1 MPTRKQESLFR
12 QTLARLII
20 LPGGLILLAAA
31 LLASLVFNL
40 LGVIEWGQ
48 QSYQILSQTRTCEKF
63 IIDMETGLRGYL
75 LNKDGLYLAPYYA
88 ALPKVKPA
96 LDELQ
101 EMTKDRPDQ
110 VRHIQAI
117 RADWEEWTALAQLR
131 IQHLTVAV
139 DKNESLAGKQI
150 MDKIRRHF
158 GEFVQVEEAL
168 RQQRVQTVTMMKDRL
183 IYGGGSIAL
192 ILAVLMTFYIT
203 TELRH
208 LVGDYKT
215 ALMEAHLRNIELTE
229 QKEWFRIT
237 LSSIGDAVI
246 VTDHLG
252 QITFMNPEAQRM
264 TGWKNEEAMSKP
276 LKSIFRIIN
285 ENTRVIV
292 EDPVERVL
300 RENKVVGLANHTVLI
315 AKNGTEWPIEDSA
328 APIHDQ
334 YQRITGIVL
343 VFHDASAL
351 RQAHRTLQEYSKDLA
366 SQVEE
371 RTSSLRRAME
381 EMEAFSYTVSH
392 DLRSPL
398 RAMQGYAQ
406 ALLEDYSSKLD
417 ESGVLYLNRIN
428 SAAQRL
434 DKLIQDLL
442 AYTRLSRDR
451 DELVSVNLNSLVREM
466 LSQYPQFQPPR
477 VSITIAGTLL
487 PVFAR
492 EATLTQILS
501 NLFDNAIKFI
511 DPGVQPQVVIS
522 TEEINGRIRIKVRD
536 NGIGIAPEN
545 RERIF
550 KIFEQ
555 VHNPKLYGGT
565 GIGLAI
571 VKRAVENLGG
581 HIGLESELGNG
592 SVFWID
598 LRKG

>member
-12 QTLARLII
+12 QTLARLIV
-20 LPGGLILLAAA
+20 LPGGLILLATA
-31 LLASLVFNL
+31 LLAALVFNL
-40 LGVIEWGQ
+40 MGVVEWGQ
-48 QSYQILSQTRTCEKF
+48 QSYQILSKTRACEKLMV
-63 IIDMETGLRGYL
+63 DMETGLRGYL
-75 LNKDGLYLAPYYA
+75 LNKDAIYLAPYQE
-88 ALPKVKPA
+88 ALPKVRPA
-96 LDELQ
+96 LEELQ
-101 EMTKDRPDQ
+101 AAVKDRPDQ
-110 VRHIQAI
+110 VRRIQVI
-117 RADWEEWTALAQLR
+117 RAEAEEWMRLGERR
-131 IQHLTVAV
+131 IQHLPTLVN
-139 DKNESLAGKQI
+139 KEESLAGKRM
-150 MDKIRRHF
+150 MDTIRRHF
-158 GEFVQVEEAL
+158 AEFVQVEEAL
-168 RQQRVQTVTMMKDRL
+168 RQQRVQNVGMMKERL
-183 IYGGGSIAL
+183 FYGGGSIAV
-192 ILAVLMTFYIT
+192 ILTLLMTFYIT

-215 ALMEAHLRNIELTE
+215 ALMEAHLRNIELAE

-264 TGWKNEEAMSKP
+264 TGWQNEEALSKP

-292 EDPVERVL
+292 DDPVERVL

-315 AKNGTEWPIEDSA
+315 AKNGVEWPIEDSA
-328 APIHDQ
+328 APIHDH
-334 YQRITGIVL
+334 YQRITGVVL

-366 SQVEE
+366 AQVEE
-371 RTSSLRRAME
+371 RTGSLRRAME

-406 ALLEDYSSKLD
+406 ALLEDYSAKLD

-451 DELVSVNLNSLVREM
+451 DELISVNLDSLMREM

-477 VSITIAGTLL
+477 ATVTVTGTLL

-492 EATLTQILS
+492 EATLTQVLS
-501 NLFDNAIKFI
+501 NLLDNAIKFVA
-511 DPGVQPQVVIS
+511 PGVQPRVEIS

-536 NGIGIAPEN
+536 NGIGIAPED

-581 HIGLESELGNG
+581 NIGLESELGNG
-592 SVFWID
+592 SLFWVD

>member
-1 MPTRKQESLFR
+1 MPTRKQESRFR
-12 QTLARLII
+12 QTLARLIV
-20 LPGGLILLAAA
+20 LPGGLIIIATSVLAA
-31 LLASLVFNL
+31 LVFNL
-40 LGVIEWGQ
+40 LGVLDWSQ
-48 QSYQILSQTRTCEKF
+48 HSYLVLAKTYATEKLVL
-63 IIDMETGLRGYL
+63 DMETGLRGYL
-75 LNKDGLYLAPYYA
+75 LNKDRIYLEPYLIA
-88 ALPKVKPA
+88 QSKVPPS
-96 LDELQ
+96 LSEL
-101 EMTKDRPDQ
+101 ESMVSDNPDQ
-110 VRHIQAI
+110 VKHLQTI
-117 RADWEEWTALAQLR
+117 RAEWEEWTRLAQLR
-131 IQHLTVAV
+131 IQRAPTSVS
-139 DKNESLAGKQI
+139 KEESLTGKRM
-150 MDKIRRHF
+150 MDVIRANFGKFAKI
-158 GEFVQVEEAL
+158 EETL
-168 RQQRVQTVTMMKDRL
+168 RQERLNNVILMRQRLV
-183 IYGGGSIAL
+183 YGGGSIAA
-192 ILAVLMTFYIT
+192 ILAILMIFYIT

-208 LVGDYKT
+208 VVGDYKT
-215 ALMEAHLRNIELTE
+215 ALIDAHMRNIELAE

-246 VTDHLG
+246 VTDHVG

-264 TGWKNEEAMSKP
+264 TGYPMDEAMSKP

-285 ENTRVIV
+285 ENTRMIV
-292 EDPVERVL
+292 DDPVERVL
-300 RENKVVGLANHTVLI
+300 RENKVVGLANHTVLV

-334 YQRITGIVL
+334 YQRITGVVL

-351 RQAHRTLQEYSKDLA
+351 RQAHRTLQEYSADLA
-366 SQVEE
+366 VKVEE

-406 ALLEDYSSKLD
+406 ALLEDYSTKLD
-417 ESGVLYLNRIN
+417 ESGVMYLNRIN

-451 DELVSVNLNSLVREM
+451 DELISVNLDTLVRDM
-466 LSQYPQFQPPR
+466 LNQYPQFQPPR
-477 VSITIAGTLL
+477 ASVHIHGTLL

-492 EATLTQILS
+492 EATLTQVLS
-501 NLFDNAIKFI
+501 NLLDNAIKFVA
-511 DPGVQPQVVIS
+511 PGVQPQVEIS
-522 TEEINGRIRIKVRD
+522 TEEIDGRIRIKIRD

-545 RERIF
+545 SERIF

-581 HIGLESELGNG
+581 NIGLESDLGTG